1 MTPSL
6 DERIA
11 AHAARNH
18 GLVTRPTIVELG
30 GTAKAIRHRIERHRL
45 VVVQTGVYRIAGAPR
60 SWHADVL
67 ALVLSAGEDACAS
80 HRTAAALFAIPG
92 FGHRHLEIA
101 VPRGRRPRLP
111 RASVHHLG
119 VLPEHHRRV
128 VDGIPVTSVART
140 VFDLCGCVHPA
151 RAERALDHCLARRM
165 VTIPSCWRVLYDLAE
180 RGRPGTAWMR
190 VLLQARGE
198 GYVAPASKLEQTML
212 TLIRDAGLPPPA
224 REVDVGDADGWVGR
238 VELVYR
244 EAKVLVEVDSRVHH
258 TALAD
263 YERDR
268 ARDNRLV
275 AEGFRVL
282 RFTWDQISNHP
293 KVVID
298 TLRRAL
304 GQRFGSFS

>member
-212 TLIRDAGLPPPA
+212 TLIRDELRDEFANFIRPWCHAAHVEIDMQIHPF
-224 REVDVGDADGWVGR
+224 RRRHQVVFVGMVHTH
-238 VELVYR
+238 ELM
-244 EAKVLVEVDSRVHH
+244 
-258 TALAD
+258 
-263 YERDR
+263 
-268 ARDNRLV
+268 
-275 AEGFRVL
+275 
-282 RFTWDQISNHP
+282 
-293 KVVID
+293 D
-298 TLRRAL
+298 TLFVEGEDLRRNDIPIC
-304 GQRFGSFS
+304 F